1 MTHTVEYPILWSEE
15 LKTPDVWSS
24 ETFEW
29 DVVKLNVSGGV

>member
-1 MTHTVEYPILWSEE
+1 MTHTVGYPMLWSEE

-29 DVVKLNVSGGV
+29 DVVKLNISGNV